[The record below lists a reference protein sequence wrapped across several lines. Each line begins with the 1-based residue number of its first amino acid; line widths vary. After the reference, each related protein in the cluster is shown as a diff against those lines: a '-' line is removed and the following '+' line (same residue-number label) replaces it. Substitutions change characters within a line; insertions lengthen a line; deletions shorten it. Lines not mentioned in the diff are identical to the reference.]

1 MRIFGFFVDAD
12 ELAVEHEGLAG
23 GDGGLALAARH
34 AEDHVAVDILVGER
48 GERLIVHDD
57 DVRCRAG
64 LQHAERVGEV
74 FFTDL
79 RVILEEHVRD
89 LAPADVRQ
97 AVLAAL
103 GAEGNLEGL
112 EHIVRVGVC
121 AHAEKNAALVEL
133 EDGADADG
141 VAHVGFRIVHDHRA
155 GLLDDLHF
163 GGVDV
168 DAVAEDGLGTENA
181 VILQALDGA
190 AAVVLEGVVHIVHAL
205 GHVDVIARAAVVGRD
220 HAVEGLIGDREQRV
234 AAEHCRE
241 HRVLIL
247 FAFGDKIGVLL
258 NGL

>member
-1 MRIFGFFVDAD
+1 M
-12 ELAVEHEGLAG
+12 
-23 GDGGLALAARH
+23 
-34 AEDHVAVDILVGER
+34 
-48 GERLIVHDD
+48 
-57 DVRCRAG
+57 
-64 LQHAERVGEV
+64 Q
-74 FFTDL
+74 
-79 RVILEEHVRD
+79 
-89 LAPADVRQ
+89 
-97 AVLAAL
+97 
-103 GAEGNLEGL
+103 L
-112 EHIVRVGVC
+112 EHR
-121 AHAEKNAALVEL
+121 
-133 EDGADADG
+133 ADADG

-155 GLLDDLHF
+155 GLLDNLHF

-190 AAVVLEGVVHIVHAL
+190 SAIVLEGVVHIVHAL

>member
-1 MRIFGFFVDAD
+1 M
-12 ELAVEHEGLAG
+12 
-23 GDGGLALAARH
+23 
-34 AEDHVAVDILVGER
+34 
-48 GERLIVHDD
+48 
-57 DVRCRAG
+57 
-64 LQHAERVGEV
+64 
-74 FFTDL
+74 
-79 RVILEEHVRD
+79 
-89 LAPADVRQ
+89 
-97 AVLAAL
+97 
-103 GAEGNLEGL
+103 
-112 EHIVRVGVC
+112 
-121 AHAEKNAALVEL
+121 EL

-155 GLLDDLHF
+155 GLFDDLHF

-168 DAVAEDGLGTENA
+168 DAVAEDGLGAENA